1 MAKQSGS
8 EIIGELFMAIL
19 LLIGAFF
26 VFSVI
31 CGFDNGITNTKE
43 KVSDPI
49 QDQLAANLVGNE
61 EEIVLDYDPAPLP
74 KDQRIYPAQRV
85 FNLQNLSPIT
95 LEQAKE
101 DLRLFQ
107 EYERQK
113 KELLAAL
120 DIEDEVQGK
129 YYLQSLERLGSVNAR
144 SFLVGDL
151 DTGEII
157 FERKAKEIYPIASIT
172 KYFTAFTA
180 AEKFPPNEI
189 ATIDPKELEV
199 LGNRGRFIPG
209 DTLTIREL
217 IYPLLLVS
225 SNDAGEVIAQQR
237 DRANFIA
244 SMNEIVESYELLDT
258 GFGDPTGLSIQNVST
273 ARDLF
278 SFMQIT
284 RNTYPQ
290 IVGISQLSEKSINE
304 YTWRNINKASGFPE
318 FRGGKTG
325 FTNAAQQTSIGYYE
339 IALSNG
345 EIKNIGVVILQSNTR
360 QQDTR
365 NILDYLK
372 EHVVYDKNL
381 GN

>member
-1 MAKQSGS
+1 MMQVK
-8 EIIGELFMAIL
+8 L
-19 LLIGAFF
+19 LL
-26 VFSVI
+26 
-31 CGFDNGITNTKE
+31 N
-43 KVSDPI
+43 
-49 QDQLAANLVGNE
+49 
-61 EEIVLDYDPAPLP
+61 
-74 KDQRIYPAQRV
+74 
-85 FNLQNLSPIT
+85 
-95 LEQAKE
+95 
-101 DLRLFQ
+101 
-107 EYERQK
+107 
-113 KELLAAL
+113 
-120 DIEDEVQGK
+120 
-129 YYLQSLERLGSVNAR
+129 
-144 SFLVGDL
+144 
-151 DTGEII
+151 
-157 FERKAKEIYPIASIT
+157 
-172 KYFTAFTA
+172 
-180 AEKFPPNEI
+180 
-189 ATIDPKELEV
+189 
-199 LGNRGRFIPG
+199 
-209 DTLTIREL
+209 
-217 IYPLLLVS
+217 
-225 SNDAGEVIAQQR
+225 R